1 MPSNDPR
8 LYSMRLSI
16 TAAKMQVA
24 TNSFLNK
31 RPILKSPGA
40 EDGSTPAVYY
50 TEADGISFLEALWRT
65 TPQSVRLVQHTEDGY
80 GLSLSPA
87 TLDQYP
93 LNSDLPSDITH
104 LIATLNP
111 PLCGREI
118 FELMERLNET
128 IKSQKTKPDQSLTE
142 LNEDVK
148 GRSYNSDY
156 DIIDP
161 DDVLMTAEEVRNYI
175 KNV

>member
-16 TAAKMQVA
+16 TAAKIQVA
-24 TNSFLNK
+24 TNSFLSK
-31 RPILKSPGA
+31 RPILKTAGA
-40 EDGSTPAVYY
+40 EDGSSPDVYY
-50 TEADGISFLEALWRT
+50 TEADGISFLEALWRA
-65 TPQSVRLVQHTEDGY
+65 TPHSVRLVQHTEDGY
-80 GLSLSPA
+80 GLSVSPA

-93 LNSDLPSDITH
+93 LNSDLPSEATH

-118 FELMERLNET
+118 FELMERLNEI
-128 IKSQKTKPDQSLTE
+128 IKFQESNPDQSMTD

-148 GRSYNSDY
+148 GQSYNSSIDV
-156 DIIDP
+156 IDP
-161 DDVLMTAEEVRNYI
+161 AKVLMTAEEVRQYL
-175 KNV
+175 K

>member
-1 MPSNDPR
+1 
-8 LYSMRLSI
+8 MRLSI
-16 TAAKMQVA
+16 TAAKIQVA

-31 RPILKSPGA
+31 RPILKTPGA
-40 EDGSTPAVYY
+40 EDGSTPDVYY
-50 TEADGISFLEALWRT
+50 AEADGISFLEALWRT
-65 TPQSVRLVQHTEDGY
+65 TPHSVRLVQHTEDGY
-80 GLSLSPA
+80 GLSVSPA

-93 LNSDLPSDITH
+93 LNSDLPSEITH

-128 IKSQKTKPDQSLTE
+128 IKFQESNPDQSMTD

-148 GRSYNSDY
+148 GQSYNSSF

-161 DDVLMTAEEVRNYI
+161 DKVLMTAEEVRQYL
-175 KNV
+175 K